1 MQNENQIGYKVN
13 EREAGIIDFNFTRGS
28 KTQEDSTQVAEKA
41 LKDLF
46 KILEKYGEHEGLL
59 LVQLVEDDGVVSHDA
74 KEAYKKIMKDPRF
87 ARIAI
92 FGGLSK
98 YRRIARLLLK
108 FTMGDTV
115 KVFDSKGEAMQWLIQ
130 S

>member
-1 MQNENQIGYKVN
+1 MENDYQIGYKID
-13 EREAGIIDFNFTRGS
+13 EREAGIIDFAFMRGS
-28 KTQEDSTQVAEKA
+28 KTQDDSTKVAHGA
-41 LKDLF
+41 LEVLYR
-46 KILEKYGEHEGLL
+46 ILEKYGEHEGLL
-59 LVQLVEDDGVVSHDA
+59 LVQLVEDDGVVSHEA

-87 ARIAI
+87 ARVAI

-108 FTMGDTV
+108 FTAGDTV

>member
-1 MQNENQIGYKVN
+1 MQNDLSIGYKVD
-13 EREAGIIDFNFTRGS
+13 EREAGIIDFTFTRGS
-28 KTQEDSTQVAEKA
+28 KTQEDSTQVAHDA
-41 LKDLF
+41 LKELYR
-46 KILEKYGEHEGLL
+46 ILEKYGEHEGLL

>member
-1 MQNENQIGYKVN
+1 MENDYQIGYKID
-13 EREAGIIDFNFTRGS
+13 EREAGIIDFSFTRGS
-28 KTQEDSTQVAEKA
+28 KTKDDSTKVANEA
-41 LKDLF
+41 LEVLY

-59 LVQLVEDDGVVSHDA
+59 LVQLVEDDGVVSHEA

-87 ARIAI
+87 ARVAI

-98 YRRIARLLLK
+98 YRRIARVLLK
-108 FTMGDTV
+108 FTIGDTV